1 MRHSHRTLKTTP
13 CQCPATGEKV
23 YFTRLYLER
32 DETRVLMEWR
42 CSHTHGC
49 TTVRASPL
57 DPLHMER
64 CPLAPSS
71 TNGQR

>member
-13 CQCPATGEKV
+13 CQCPTTGEQV

-32 DETRVLMEWR
+32 DETRVLKEWR
-42 CSHTHGC
+42 CSHAHEC

-57 DPLHMER
+57 DRLQMER
-64 CPLAPSS
+64 CPLAPSP
-71 TNGQR
+71 